1 MYNTTFDFYGA
12 SLFGEEGHPIIEG
25 RDVHYSDNGIELYRG
40 INNAFLAMALF
51 IEVVAR
57 HAWN

>member
-1 MYNTTFDFYGA
+1 MYNHTFDFYGA
-12 SLFGEEGHPIIEG
+12 SLFGEDAPPIIEG
-25 RDVHYSDNGIELYRG
+25 LDVHSSDNGIELYRG

-51 IEVVAR
+51 IEVAAR